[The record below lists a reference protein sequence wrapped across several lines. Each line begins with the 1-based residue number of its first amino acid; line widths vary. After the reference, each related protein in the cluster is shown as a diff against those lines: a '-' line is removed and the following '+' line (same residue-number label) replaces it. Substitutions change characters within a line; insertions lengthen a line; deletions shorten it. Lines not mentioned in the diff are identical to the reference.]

1 VAQEISL
8 KIGRYILAII
18 LLSASASYPGFAKES
33 NAHHAARPSVTT
45 RTAKPIIRMPHK
57 MDAGSKGAGAGPVA
71 KGASPNDAHPRDTID
86 AGTTALS
93 PRRAHE
99 SDKAR
104 NAATALKIGVPG
116 DSQTRHMSATG
127 APNPVARSAIGLP
140 IAPREN
146 LNSGASERLHL
157 PNPDAANSGRPNPGA
172 ITTAGVS
179 SLGKIDG
186 AGLIRPARAP
196 TGLGGPV
203 KAVAGI
209 NGTTLRQKH

>member
-1 VAQEISL
+1 M

-33 NAHHAARPSVTT
+33 DAHHAARPSVTT
-45 RTAKPIIRMPHK
+45 RAAKPIIRMPHK
-57 MDAGSKGAGAGPVA
+57 MDADSKGKGVGVGPAA
-71 KGASPNDAHPRDTID
+71 KGANPNDAHPRDTID

-93 PRRAHE
+93 PRRTHE

-116 DSQTRHMSATG
+116 NSQTRHMPAAG

-146 LNSGASERLHL
+146 LNPGASERLHL
-157 PNPDAANSGRPNPGA
+157 PNPNTANSGRPNPGA
-172 ITTAGVS
+172 ITTAGVWGP
-179 SLGKIDG
+179 GKIDG

-196 TGLGGPV
+196 TGLGGPA

-209 NGTTLRQKH
+209 NGTTLRPKY